1 MNNSTI
7 VRKSKGVIRSSVI
20 LGFALTVFAVPSQS
34 RQTTLLQEFQSMS
47 LLVAKGKITV
57 YYASGYE
64 KRAAEV
70 RPLVEEGMG
79 FYERRLNVKQE
90 FSVAIVTREQWTKLS
105 QGIPTACRL

>member
-1 MNNSTI
+1 MNNPTI
-7 VRKSKGVIRSSVI
+7 VRKCNGVVCSSII
-20 LGFALTVFAVPSQS
+20 LGFVFTVFVVPSQS
-34 RQTTLLQEFQSMS
+34 QQTTLLQEVQNMN
-47 LLVAKGKITV
+47 LPVAKGKITV

-70 RPLVEEGMG
+70 RPLIEEGME
-79 FYERRLNVKQE
+79 FYERRVNVKQE